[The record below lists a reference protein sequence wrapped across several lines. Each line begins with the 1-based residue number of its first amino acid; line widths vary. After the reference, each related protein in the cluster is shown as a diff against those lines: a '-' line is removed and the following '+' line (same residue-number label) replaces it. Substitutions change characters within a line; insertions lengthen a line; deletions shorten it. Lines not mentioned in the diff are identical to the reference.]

1 MRRRAHISFKT
12 KLAATLCEMLTDDG
26 TGKLVK
32 IIPHEDAVKM
42 TEDQVLSLF
51 RFDHG
56 LYHAQ
61 GGPDEFWNLTPMLIR
76 EHQVKTSKRD
86 IPLMAKTRRIEKA
99 QEEFRARLLAKDRG
113 EPRPPSRWPK
123 RKFNRRDAR

>member
-1 MRRRAHISFKT
+1 MRRRGHISFKT

-61 GGPDEFWNLTPMLIR
+61 DGSDEFWNLTPMLI
-76 EHQVKTSKRD
+76 EAHNVKTRQRD
-86 IPLMAKTRRIEKA
+86 NPQMAKTRRIEKA
-99 QEEFRARLLAKDRG
+99 QEEFRARLLSKERG

-123 RKFNRRDAR
+123 RKFGRKGA

>member
-61 GGPDEFWNLTPMLIR
+61 DGSDEFWNLTPMLI
-76 EHQVKTSKRD
+76 EAHNVKTRRRD
-86 IPLMAKTRRIEKA
+86 IPQIAKTRRIEKA

-113 EPRPPSRWPK
+113 EPRLPSRWPK
-123 RKFNRRDAR
+123 RKARRPL

>member
-51 RFDHG
+51 RFDHW

-61 GGPDEFWNLTPMLIR
+61 DGSDEFWNLTPMLI
-76 EHQVKTSKRD
+76 EAHNVKTRQRD
-86 IPLMAKTRRIEKA
+86 IPQIAKTRRIEKA

-113 EPRPPSRWPK
+113 EPRPPTRWPK
-123 RKFNRRDAR
+123 RKMRKR

>member
-32 IIPHEDAVKM
+32 IIPHEDAVRM

-56 LYHAQ
+56 VYHAHD
-61 GGPDEFWNLTPMLIR
+61 GSDEFWNLTPMLIQAHDRKTR
-76 EHQVKTSKRD
+76 ERD
-86 IPLMAKTRRIEKA
+86 IPQIAKTRRIEKA
-99 QEEFRARLLAKDRG
+99 QAEFRARLLAKDRG
-113 EPRPPSRWPK
+113 EPKPPSRWPK
-123 RKFNRRDAR
+123 RKMRKP

>member
-61 GGPDEFWNLTPMLIR
+61 GGSDEFWNLTPMLI
-76 EHQVKTSKRD
+76 EAHNVKTRQRD
-86 IPLMAKTRRIEKA
+86 IPQIAKTHRIEKA
-99 QEEFRARLLAKDRG
+99 EEEFRTRLLAKDRG

-123 RKFNRRDAR
+123 RKMRTR

>member
-61 GGPDEFWNLTPMLIR
+61 DGSDEFWNLTPMLI
-76 EHQVKTSKRD
+76 EAHNVKTRRRD
-86 IPLMAKTRRIEKA
+86 IPQIAKTRRIEKA

-123 RKFNRRDAR
+123 RKMRKR